1 MLWIYK
7 EKKKNVWLFDKKTVI
22 LQSKTIKTLYND
34 VKRTEKIYAR

>member
-7 EKKKNVWLFDKKTVI
+7 EKKKKVWLFDKKTVI
-22 LQSKTIKTLYND
+22 LQSKTINTLYND